1 MTWGVTGL
9 DVRYG
14 DRLALT
20 GVELQ
25 VEPGQVVAVVGG
37 DGAGKTTL
45 LRTLAG
51 GVRPSAGQVRSPGRE
66 RTGFMPATASTWA
79 DLTVEE
85 NLEFAA
91 AAYHVGSAE
100 LADRRARLLAAT
112 GLTAAAGRTAARL
125 SGGMRQKLGF
135 ALATVHHPDLLVLDE
150 PTTGVDPVSR
160 VDLWRLVSAAAADG
174 TAVVMATTYLDE
186 AERAGAV
193 LVLSRGRVLLSGLP
207 SDVVRH
213 TPGTVLRTADGLDP
227 AHTWRRGRERHGW
240 LPPGQD
246 PPPGAPVLVP
256 DLEDAVI
263 AATLDQ
269 EARDE

>member
-20 GVELQ
+20 GVELH
-25 VEPGQVVAVVGG
+25 VEPGQVIAVVGG

-91 AAYHVGSAE
+91 AAYHVGHAE
-100 LADRRARLLAAT
+100 LADRRTRLLAAT

-160 VDLWRLVSAAAADG
+160 VDLWRLVSAAAAAG

-186 AERAGAV
+186 AERAG
-193 LVLSRGRVLLSGLP
+193 
-207 SDVVRH
+207 
-213 TPGTVLRTADGLDP
+213 
-227 AHTWRRGRERHGW
+227 
-240 LPPGQD
+240 
-246 PPPGAPVLVP
+246 
-256 DLEDAVI
+256 
-263 AATLDQ
+263 
-269 EARDE
+269 